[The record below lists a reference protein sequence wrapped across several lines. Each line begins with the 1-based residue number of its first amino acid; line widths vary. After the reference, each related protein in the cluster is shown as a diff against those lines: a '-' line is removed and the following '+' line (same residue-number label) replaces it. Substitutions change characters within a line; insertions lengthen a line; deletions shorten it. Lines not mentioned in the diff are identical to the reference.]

1 MADTGWR
8 GRTLWAHHR
17 GAPLRAFVR
26 TESASAVVL
35 VAAVAL
41 ALIWA
46 NAAPASYAAVWDTRV
61 ALRIGGAEYGQ
72 DLRSWVDG
80 GLMTLFF
87 LVVGLEARREFDLGD
102 LRERRR
108 FVLPLAAGVVGMA
121 VPIGI
126 FLLFNAGLPSAHG
139 WGVAMS
145 TDTALALGLLAI
157 LGRHVPDKVRL
168 FVLTIFVV
176 DDLAALIVIAVAY
189 SDHIV
194 AMPLALAVA
203 VFALL
208 LVVARSMRRRSVY
221 FAIGLA
227 LWLTLEASGVDPVVA
242 GLVIGLSAPA
252 YTPSRDAL
260 ERATGRVRQFRE
272 QPTPELV
279 REATTSLTATLSPNA
294 RLQSFYHPWTS
305 FLIVP
310 LFALAN
316 AGVELSGDVLAHAF
330 TSPVTLGVLAGYV
343 VGKPVG
349 VVVTAWAV
357 TLLSRGRIRPP
368 VGWAAVLGS
377 GTIAGVGFTVA
388 LLIATRAF
396 QGPELDQAKVGAL
409 TAVVVS
415 AALTW
420 AVFRLTALLPSVAK
434 ARALIGNTTYIQD
447 LVPEVDLEH
456 DHIRGPINAPIT
468 VIEFGDFE
476 CPYCGQAEPVVR
488 ELLTDVHVRYVWR
501 HLPLTD
507 VHPRAQYAAEA
518 AEAAAAQ
525 GAFWEMHDVL
535 LTHQDELRPVDVARY
550 AEELGLDMERF
561 RNEMRRHVHETRVA
575 QDVESADLS
584 GVSGTPTFFVNGLRQ
599 HGAYDIATLGAAVR
613 VARAQ
618 VRAAR

>member
-1 MADTGWR
+1 MVDTGL
-8 GRTLWAHHR
+8 RTLWTRR
-17 GAPLRAFVR
+17 GAAPLRQFVS
-26 TESASAVVL
+26 TEAASAVVL
-35 VAAVAL
+35 VAAVAVAL
-41 ALIWA
+41 AWA

-61 ALRIGGAEYGQ
+61 ALRIGDAEFGQ
-72 DLRSWVDG
+72 SLREWVGG

-121 VPIGI
+121 VPVGA

-145 TDTALALGLLAI
+145 TDTALALGLLAM

-176 DDLAALIVIAVAY
+176 DDLAALLVIAVVY
-189 SDHIV
+189 SEPIKGL
-194 AMPLALAVA
+194 PLALAVA

-208 LVVARSMRRRSVY
+208 LVVARTMRRRSVY
-221 FAIGLA
+221 FAIGLT
-227 LWLTLEASGVDPVVA
+227 LWLALEASGVDPVVA

-260 ERATGRVRQFRE
+260 EQATGRVRQFRE

-305 FLIVP
+305 FVIVP

-316 AGVELSGDVLAHAF
+316 AGVVLSGDALAAAF
-330 TSPVTLGVLAGYV
+330 TAPVTLGVFVGYV
-343 VGKPVG
+343 VGKPLG
-349 VVVTAWAV
+349 VVATAWAV
-357 TLLSRGRIRPP
+357 TRISRGRIRPP

-396 QGPELDQAKVGAL
+396 QGAELDQAKVGAL
-409 TAVVVS
+409 SAVVVS

-420 AVFRLTALLPSVAK
+420 VVYRLTALLPPAAK
-434 ARALIGNTTYIQD
+434 ARALIGDVAYIQD
-447 LVPEVDLEH
+447 LVPEVDIDY
-456 DHIRGPINAPIT
+456 DHIRGPRSAPVT

-476 CPYCGQAEPVVR
+476 CPYCGQAEAVVR
-488 ELLTDVHVRYVWR
+488 DLLSDVHVRYVWR

-525 GAFWEMHDVL
+525 GAFWEMHDL
-535 LTHQDELRPVDVARY
+535 LLAHQGDLRPADVARY
-550 AEELGLDMERF
+550 AEELGLDVERF
-561 RNEMRRHVHETRVA
+561 ADEMRRHVYETRVA

-599 HGAYDIATLGAAVR
+599 YGAYDVATLGAAVR
-613 VARAQ
+613 AARAQ